1 MCRTDKICNLL
12 VYLLVLAIVPGCQSM
27 QAPLYDSKDDAPE
40 TIIERVQVGDCL
52 EVHTLDGEAVS
63 FTVIAIEDTAL
74 VGHDIRVGIS
84 DISRVRS
91 LGSQNTGG
99 DTGKLVVVTVLLVI
113 IGVAVMAAL
122 PNPYEGMLAGGLF

>member
-1 MCRTDKICNLL
+1 
-12 VYLLVLAIVPGCQSM
+12 M

-63 FTVIAIEDTAL
+63 FTVVAIEDTAL